1 MYSRKLYTSAR
12 QARMVNAQAEPR
24 LIMSVPK
31 LSKVA
36 AIVLRKIENSSQER
50 NVRSAAK

>member
-1 MYSRKLYTSAR
+1 MAASTVKDH
-12 QARMVNAQAEPR
+12 AEVSVTV
-24 LIMSVPK
+24 SVPK

-36 AIVLRKIENSSQER
+36 AMVLRKIENSSHER